1 MRRAAWR
8 LSLACGPG
16 GGTHPG
22 VRPPLC
28 ADCHVALPHAALEFV
43 AIRGILSC
51 PESCPRRNTSSRW
64 FPAPALELAGVHSID
79 GVAILVD
86 RSRSR
91 NLTSLRWRDI
101 ALAAGLVE
109 AVDRSW
115 AAGSGSARNL
125 LHSGGSQETGHRGLD
140 LPSDHARPRRGTGIP
155 GLISV
160 LVEPCFRKTVATGR
174 RGVRLGAHH
183 HCDPFRRV
191 QRACRRR
198 P

>member
-1 MRRAAWR
+1 MRRATWR
-8 LSLACGPG
+8 LSLACSTG
-16 GGTHPG
+16 GWAHPG

-28 ADCHVALPHAALEFV
+28 ADCRMVLPHATLEFV

-91 NLTSLRWRDI
+91 NFTSLCWRDI

-109 AVDRSW
+109 AVDRRW

-125 LHSGGSQETGHRGLD
+125 LHSWGSQETGHRGLD
-140 LPSDHARPRRGTGIP
+140 LPSDHARPRRGTGVP
-155 GLISV
+155 GRLSV

-174 RGVRLGAHH
+174 RGGRLGAYH
-183 HCDPFRRV
+183 HCHPFRRV